1 MSTYQLDREQRK
13 REMDFLAFEIGEI
26 EDARLTEG
34 EDETL
39 ETEYRRLINGKKITE
54 ALNEIYEQTGYERD
68 GSADRIGRAVRRLA
82 QVTEF
87 DENLSGLYASLNDVD
102 AL

>member
-1 MSTYQLDREQRK
+1 MPGREIVGRLYREYADLKKELSTYQLDREQRK

-39 ETEYRRLINGKKITE
+39 ETEYRPPVNGKKS
-54 ALNEIYEQTGYERD
+54 QRH
-68 GSADRIGRAVRRLA
+68 
-82 QVTEF
+82 
-87 DENLSGLYASLNDVD
+87 
-102 AL
+102 